1 MRVITNKRL
10 VEFAKEHPDADEPL
24 QTWRKLIGSDDFQG
38 FNDLRKTFNSVD
50 IYEDKFIFDI
60 RGNHYRIIAGIS
72 FTQQICYIKQIL
84 THVEYGK
91 GKWK

>member
-10 VEFAKEHPDADEPL
+10 VEFAQQHPDAGEPL
-24 QTWRKLIGSDDFQG
+24 QTWRKLVESKNFQG

-50 IYEDKFIFDI
+50 IHGDSYIFDI
-60 RGNHYRIIAGIS
+60 RGNRYRVIAGIS
-72 FTQQICYIKQIL
+72 FTQQICYIKRVL
-84 THVEYGK
+84 THAEYYK